1 LFTEL
6 HHHLQS
12 VTTHHLKTQN
22 PSLTLLTDSSSPS
35 KCGLIIVQQ
44 RTIDWINYNHKQIVS
59 AIAYIMHKSSN
70 MYEIIATVL
79 NWCIWYE

>member
-1 LFTEL
+1 VPPRIISRQRILHWL
-6 HHHLQS
+6 RSQIHHHHQ
-12 VTTHHLKTQN
+12 
-22 PSLTLLTDSSSPS
+22 

-44 RTIDWINYNHKQIVS
+44 RMIDWINYNHKQIVS